1 MGVAD
6 MSLTHRIEVAVPEGT
21 SKTEIGRI
29 FEKFARKLLELAAII
44 HDGVRV

>member
-1 MGVAD
+1 

-29 FEKFARKLLELAAII
+29 FEKFTTRAVAQLDPVSAVL
-44 HDGVRV
+44 